1 MDSTEHEAGII
12 NRTIVIEDKEKDAI
26 KANYKV
32 LSLKTVIPFIKIY
45 KNQKIILEGKEC
57 IQLYTFQLEKR
68 IRLCGCRDHGS

>member
-26 KANYKV
+26 KTNYKV

-45 KNQKIILEGKEC
+45 KNQKIILEGK
-57 IQLYTFQLEKR
+57 
-68 IRLCGCRDHGS
+68 